1 MISTPVYDLPD
12 GFAFDKRGLVRTADN
27 KVIANYYLRPV
38 QAYCRP
44 GTSLPSF
51 CDIEVVRD
59 GQYLRLQDRVE
70 LSTLTL
76 TYWKNPPPGCYYSQE
91 VRAPHKQLNML
102 FQKLLGRLQPVEI
115 FIPGALGWAILPT
128 GEHVYV
134 TGSSVIEPG
143 GYSPNGQ
150 VWIPDALKSYQLE
163 TLASAS
169 EDEITQYFW
178 NLYRLI
184 PGVTDIQL
192 ANAFTAILFPC
203 FKEAGVES
211 RFPII
216 LEGPSEAKKTTLAC
230 LTSCLYNRKSGLHS
244 SIATLTSTSRAL
256 EKRGIDSRHMI
267 LVIDDLFPDGGSD
280 LEKKALELIRNI
292 ANQVPRESRSG
303 NTLEG
308 SAMECGAVITAE
320 AFPNCGR
327 STRTR
332 CLRLVLSEP
341 IPNSLLSPVQEH
353 PELLGNVFQKFIVQ
367 VAGNFEESVQQI
379 TDDFQ
384 EYRSR
389 RAQAGAPSVSSER
402 LYEIGFVLYTALKIC
417 FEQVYGLD
425 PSIVEQELSCFQ
437 KHLNDCI
444 AWQLSPQA
452 APGRGWL
459 ITAIAEMV
467 TLLPKKYF
475 CRPGYMCIPP
485 QHLCYFLQKCH
496 NDKTISVPDIIRQL
510 RNENLLS
517 MDKSEVATKKVKG
530 LGRCLC
536 IDLQKLMPRQ

>member
-1 MISTPVYDLPD
+1 MPAYDLPD
-12 GFAFDKRGLVRTADN
+12 GFAFDERGLVQTADN

-38 QAYCRP
+38 QAYCRL

-91 VRAPHKQLNML
+91 VRSPHRQLNML

-115 FIPGALGWAILPT
+115 FIPEALGWAVLPT

-134 TGSSVIEPG
+134 TGSGAIGPG

-169 EDEITQYFW
+169 KDEITQYFW

-184 PGVTDIQL
+184 PGVSDIQL

-203 FKEAGVES
+203 FKEAGIES

-230 LTSCLYNRKSGLHS
+230 LTSCLYNRKSGLRS

-256 EKRGIDSRHMI
+256 EKRGIDSRHTI
-267 LVIDDLFPDGGSD
+267 LVIDDLFPDGNSD
-280 LEKKALELIRNI
+280 LEKKTLELIRNI

-303 NTLEG
+303 NMLEG

-320 AFPNCGR
+320 TFPNCGR

-341 IPNSLLSPVQEH
+341 VPNSLLSPVQEQ
-353 PELLGNVFQKFIVQ
+353 PELLGNLFREFIMQ
-367 VAGNFEESVQQI
+367 VAERFDETVQQI
-379 TDDFQ
+379 ADDFQ
-384 EYRSR
+384 GYRNR
-389 RAQAGAPSVSSER
+389 RAQPGAHPVSSER
-402 LYEIGFVLYTALKIC
+402 LNEIGFILYTALKIY
-417 FEQVYGLD
+417 FEQVYGPD
-425 PSIVEQELSCFQ
+425 SSIVKQELSLFQ
-437 KHLNDCI
+437 EHLNDCI

-459 ITAIAEMV
+459 ISATAELINHY
-467 TLLPKKYF
+467 PKEFFY
-475 CRPGYMCIPP
+475 RAGYMCITPK
-485 QHLCYFLQKCH
+485 HLCYLLQECYG
-496 NDKTISVPDIIRQL
+496 DKTINVSDITCQL

-536 IDLQKLMPRQ
+536 IDLQKLMSSP

>member
-1 MISTPVYDLPD
+1 MPAYDLPD
-12 GFAFDKRGLVRTADN
+12 GFAFDKRGLTQTSNNR
-27 KVIANYYLRPV
+27 VIANYYLRPV
-38 QAYCRP
+38 QAYCHP
-44 GTSLPSF
+44 GNPLPSF

-59 GQYLRLQDRVE
+59 GQCFPLLGHKE
-70 LSTLTL
+70 LSKLAPEW
-76 TYWKNPPPGCYYSQE
+76 WKSPPPGCYYSQE

-115 FIPGALGWAILPT
+115 FIPEALGWAVLPT
-128 GEHVYV
+128 GEHIYV
-134 TGSSVIEPG
+134 TGSGAIGPG

-169 EDEITQYFW
+169 KDEITQYFW

-203 FKEAGVES
+203 FKEAGIES

-230 LTSCLYNRKSGLHS
+230 LTSCLYNRKSGLRS

-256 EKRGIDSRHMI
+256 EKRGIDSRHTI
-267 LVIDDLFPDGGSD
+267 LVIDDLFPDGNGD
-280 LEKKALELIRNI
+280 LEKKTLELIRNI
-292 ANQVPRESRSG
+292 ANQVPRESRFG

-320 AFPNCGR
+320 TFPNCRR

-332 CLRLVLSEP
+332 CLRLILNEP
-341 IPNSLLSPVQEH
+341 IPNSLLSPLQEH
-353 PELLGNVFQKFIVQ
+353 PELLGNVFQKFIMR
-367 VAGNFEESVQQI
+367 VAGSYEEIVQQI
-379 TDDFQ
+379 ADDFQ
-384 EYRSR
+384 GYRSR
-389 RAQAGAPSVSSER
+389 RAQPGAPSVNSER
-402 LYEIGFVLYTALKIC
+402 LNEIGFVLYTALKIY
-417 FEQVYGLD
+417 FGLEYD
-425 PSIVEQELSCFQ
+425 SNSSEVSAELKRFQE
-437 KHLNDCI
+437 HLNLWID
-444 AWQLSPQA
+444 WQLSPQA
-452 APGRGWL
+452 TPGHGWV

-467 TLLPKKYF
+467 ALLPKKYF

-485 QHLCYFLQKCH
+485 QHLCYFLQNCH
-496 NDKTISVPDIIRQL
+496 NDKTISGPDITRQL
-510 RNENLLS
+510 RNAGLLS

-536 IDLQKLMPRQ
+536 IDLQKLTSRQ

>member
-1 MISTPVYDLPD
+1 MYVINLPAD
-12 GFAFDKRGLVRTADN
+12 FTFDERGLVRTADN

-44 GTSLPSF
+44 GNSLPDY
-51 CDIEVVRD
+51 CDIEVVQV
-59 GQYLRLQDRVE
+59 GQCFPLPGHKE
-70 LSTLTL
+70 LPKLTPAW
-76 TYWKNPPPGCYYSQE
+76 WKSSPPGCYYSQE
-91 VRAPHKQLNML
+91 VRAPHKQLNIL
-102 FQKLLGRLQPVEI
+102 FQKLLGMLQPVEI
-115 FIPGALGWAILPT
+115 FIPKSLGWAVLPT

-134 TGSSVIEPG
+134 TGSGAIGPDV
-143 GYSPNGQ
+143 YSPESQ
-150 VWIPDALKSYQLE
+150 VWIPAALKSYQLE

-169 EDEITQYFW
+169 KEEITQYFW
-178 NLYRLI
+178 HLYRLI
-184 PGVTDIQL
+184 PGVTDILL
-192 ANAFTAILFPC
+192 ANTLAAILFPC
-203 FKEAGVES
+203 FKDAGIES
-211 RFPII
+211 RFPVI

-230 LTSCLYNRKSGLHS
+230 LTSCLYNRKSGLRS
-244 SIATLTSTSRAL
+244 SIATLTSTGRAL
-256 EKRGIDSRHMI
+256 EKRGIDSRHSI

-341 IPNSLLSPVQEH
+341 IPNSRLSPVQEH

-367 VAGNFEESVQQI
+367 IAGNFEKIVQQI
-379 TDDFQ
+379 TDDFRG
-384 EYRSR
+384 YRSR
-389 RAQAGAPSVSSER
+389 RAQTGASPVSSER
-402 LYEIGFVLYTALKIC
+402 LYEIGFVLYTALKIY
-417 FEQVYGLD
+417 FEQEYG
-425 PSIVEQELSCFQ
+425 PESSIVEQELSRFH
-437 KHLNDCI
+437 KHLNSCI

-452 APGRGWL
+452 TPGHGWL
-459 ITAIAEMV
+459 IAAIAEMV

-485 QHLCYFLQKCH
+485 QHLCYFLQKH
-496 NDKTISVPDIIRQL
+496 YNDKTISVPDITRQL
-510 RNENLLS
+510 RNEDLLS